1 LAGGQAM
8 NHRLGLQDIM
18 VVRRLQRASLQL
30 DFRSAVLSPTTPL
43 SAALKS
49 LVPGYGDRITTVV
62 VDDQSGGQRLLGF
75 AQARDR
81 PGRPEQDLLYV
92 APALSS
98 GNGVIWTWQ
107 RLLSQIRAVG
117 GERGI
122 QRIFAQIDEERIAEI
137 EVFRQSGFNIFTRD
151 RIFRLATSRGL
162 PPRASRVRWRPM
174 RATDVWGLKKM
185 NSLLVPTI
193 VQQAEGDIGGEA
205 GLENARDGWHLLAVR
220 SIDYVLESDNQ
231 EITGHLQM
239 WRGRRGIWL
248 KLTLHPQVYD
258 QAKGLLQEGVS
269 LLPSGSRL
277 PIYSDVRDYEGY
289 LVDALEWMGFEVLV
303 ARVLMVKSLTVPI
316 REPRRILVPALE
328 RPAGRLP
335 TASSQG

>member
-1 LAGGQAM
+1 M
-8 NHRLGLQDIM
+8 NHRPGLQDLV
-18 VVRRLQRASLQL
+18 VVRRLQRAGLQL
-30 DFRSAVLSPTTPL
+30 DFRSAVLSPTTPFV
-43 SAALKS
+43 AALKS
-49 LVPGYGDRITTVV
+49 LVPGWGERITTVV
-62 VDDQSGGQRLLGF
+62 VDDQSAGQRLFGF

-81 PGRPEQDLLYV
+81 PGRPEQDVVYV

-107 RLLSQIRAVG
+107 RLLSQVRAVA

-122 QRIFAQIDEERIAEI
+122 QRVFAQIDEERIAEI

-151 RIFRLATSRGL
+151 RIFRLATTRAL
-162 PPRASRVRWRPM
+162 PPRPTRVRWRPM

-193 VQQAEGDIGGEA
+193 VQQAEGDIAAETGIT
-205 GLENARDGWHLLAVR
+205 NAQDGWRLLAAR
-220 SIDYVLESDNQ
+220 STNYVLESDDG

-239 WRGRRGIWL
+239 WRGRRGTWL

-258 QAKGLLQEGVS
+258 QAKRLLQEGIS

-289 LVDALEWMGFEVLV
+289 VVDALEWMGFEVLV
-303 ARVLMVKSLTVPI
+303 SRVLMVKSLTIPI
-316 REPRRILVPALE
+316 REPRRMLMPALE
-328 RPAGRLP
+328 RPADRLP
-335 TASSQG
+335 TASSRG